1 MNHEALL
8 VLISNLSAQIFEL
21 QERLAALAREN
32 AALKGKEK

>member
-21 QERLAALAREN
+21 QARLAEMAKEN
-32 AALKGKEK
+32 AALKAKDK